1 MANTKYGKISAGLN
15 KGAST
20 VSKKVASIAR
30 EIKSRKKEDAR
41 LVNEIMDD
49 YKTTRDVALR
59 GALKE
64 APGSAKADI
73 WLRNIEKANKKA
85 SPKKAVTDMKMKK
98 TSTPITKTKK
108 K

>member
-64 APGSAKADI
+64 APGSVKADI

-85 SPKKAVTDMKMKK
+85 SPKKSAKK
-98 TSTPITKTKK
+98 
-108 K
+108 